1 MILRNLLVSL
11 LVVLSMTSFATDDLV
26 KLTREAFGRP
36 GIRPN
41 WSDARKVQSVTI
53 YEEGEVKSPLWFT
66 EANGILTEIFFP
78 TIDKGQI
85 KDSQFMV
92 TDHKTFVLEE
102 SKDFEHNVQVLSPS
116 RVRLVNV
123 NKAKGIT
130 IIHEFFSLK
139 DSPTLVD
146 EVTII
151 AEKDGVDFY
160 LLTNPAIDN
169 TGYYDSAI
177 VHQNGFLVSEGSTQL
192 FIESSVGFRKRSV
205 GFVGSSDGY
214 QDLAQDKQMDFDF
227 EVAQNGNVATFG
239 ELNLP
244 RTKGENRLHI
254 IYHFAQN
261 KEIRSTL
268 GTDFG
273 AAKEV
278 FEQSWRT
285 YLKDKL
291 APKFNNKGE
300 ADLYWRSLV
309 VLKSHEDKL
318 NPGALIASLSIP
330 WGEKQYETPG
340 NKIGG
345 YHLIWPRDLYHTAMG
360 LLLAGDIK
368 TPIGAL
374 RFLKKIQYQK
384 GDGVW
389 DYNPRVIPKEGGFP
403 QNTWVTGESYW
414 GGLQLDQ
421 IGYPI
426 NLFWQ
431 VYRRVSVS
439 EQKLLLTEFDS
450 MLKKGLSFIQ
460 KYGPWSA
467 QERWEENFG
476 LSPSTFSSATSALL
490 IGGELYKGT
499 EAGDSYYRTAQGWLF
514 KPGDNIDTWSFTQ
527 NGPYGD
533 GQYYLRVSGCQS
545 YSATWDPN
553 SKDSCHVA
561 NSSMRVTPQDFL
573 DQGFLKLALLGLRP
587 ADDWHILKSLEKVNQ
602 FIRVKTP
609 NGYGWYRYSNDAY
622 GEDGK
627 GRLWTLLSGEQGRFA
642 VERYSAG
649 NLDWN
654 QAVSQVNT
662 VLESMVKFANDGQ
675 LIPEQIFEH
684 TGEGTGGATPLA
696 WSHAE
701 FIKLLWAR
709 ETKIN
714 PENPFRALSTV
725 VE

>member
-1 MILRNLLVSL
+1 MGRFKVLLPL
-11 LVVLSMTSFATDDLV
+11 LVVLFSYTGLASNGLG

-36 GIRPN
+36 GIQPN
-41 WSDARKVQSVTI
+41 WSDARKVQSVTV

-66 EANGILTEIFFP
+66 EANGILTEVFFP

-85 KDSQFMV
+85 KDSQLMV
-92 TDHKTFVLEE
+92 TDHKSFVLEE
-102 SKDFEHNVQVLSPS
+102 KKDFEHSVQVLSPS

-123 NKAKGIT
+123 NKANGIT
-130 IIHEFFSLK
+130 ITHEFFSLK
-139 DSPTLVD
+139 DSPTLIDDVK
-146 EVTII
+146 VTS
-151 AEKDGVDFY
+151 ERDGVDFY
-160 LLTNPAIDN
+160 LLTKPAIDN
-169 TGYYDSAI
+169 TGYYDSASTY
-177 VHQNGFLVSEGSTQL
+177 QNGFLVREGSTQL
-192 FIESSVGFRKRSV
+192 FIEADVGFRKRSV
-205 GFVGSSDGY
+205 GFAGSSDGY
-214 QDLAQDKQMDFDF
+214 QDLAQDKQMDFEF
-227 EVAQNGNVATFG
+227 EIAENGNVATFG

-244 RTKGENRLHI
+244 KVKGEHRLHI
-254 IYHFAQN
+254 IYHLAQN
-261 KEIRSTL
+261 KDIVSQA
-268 GTDFG
+268 GTDFD
-273 AAKEV
+273 AAKAA
-278 FEQSWRT
+278 FEQSWQT
-285 YLKDKL
+285 YLKDKP
-291 APKFNNKGE
+291 APKFRNKEE

-330 WGEKQYETPG
+330 WGEKQYEIPG
-340 NKIGG
+340 QKIGG

-360 LLLAGDIK
+360 LMLGGDLK
-368 TPIGAL
+368 TPINAL

-384 GDGVW
+384 NDGVW

-431 VYRRVSVS
+431 VYRRVSAS
-439 EQKLLLTEFDS
+439 EQKLLLAEFGT
-450 MLKKGLSFIQ
+450 MITKGLTFIQ
-460 KYGPWSA
+460 KFGPWSA

-499 EAGDSYYRTAQGWLF
+499 EAGDGYYRTAQGWLF
-514 KPGDNIDTWSFTQ
+514 KPGDNIDTWAFTQ
-527 NGPYGD
+527 NGPFGD
-533 GQYYLRVSGCQS
+533 GQYYLRVSGCQN

-573 DQGFLKLALLGLRP
+573 DQGFLKLELLALRP
-587 ADDWHILKSLEKVNQ
+587 ADDCHILKSLEKVNQ
-602 FIRVKTP
+602 YIRVKTP

-622 GEDGK
+622 GEEGK

-642 VERYSAG
+642 VERYLAG
-649 NLDWN
+649 NFDWN
-654 QAVSQVNT
+654 QALAEVNAD
-662 VLESMVKFANDGQ
+662 LDSIIKFANEGQ
-675 LIPEQIFEH
+675 LIPEQIFEA
-684 TGEGTGGATPLA
+684 TGEGTGSATPLA

-701 FIKLLWAR
+701 YIKLLWAR
-709 ETKIN
+709 ETRVN
-714 PENPFRALSTV
+714 PENPFRPLPQ
-725 VE
+725 